1 MKCHSNMSRI
11 QNCWNW
17 SGMEYIVWEIFL
29 VTFSDAA
36 SKWKL
41 QNYPWEKFLDPQE
54 KILYPWNNH
63 MKKSWTHKTPTRK
76 NLGHMKYPQEKIW
89 DPQNTHKKKFRTHE
103 LPTRKYF
110 GSTKYPQEKFLD
122 PKITHKGMTPTMAHD
137 PQYLAHSI

>member
-1 MKCHSNMSRI
+1 
-11 QNCWNW
+11 
-17 SGMEYIVWEIFL
+17 
-29 VTFSDAA
+29 
-36 SKWKL
+36 
-41 QNYPWEKFLDPQE
+41 
-54 KILYPWNNH
+54 

-76 NLGHMKYPQEKIW
+76 NLGHMKYPREKIW